1 MSKATKTNFNKRLQR
16 LILSLGVHFMVYAR
30 CGETT
35 FCSIYGIASYY
46 GAALFQ
52 VCSYILTLDL
62 RMHVINLISVHFSER
77 FIVGTKLLQMHASK
91 SENRNSLKKEVK
103 NSYWKLVPSV
113 CFFDWN
119 WVNKSL
125 LPAKSVLISHI
136 ILISKH
142 QTKNIRKKTYFL
154 KSWRISI
161 RIQVKKVNCL
171 TFLFNPILS
180 YFI

>member
-1 MSKATKTNFNKRLQR
+1 
-16 LILSLGVHFMVYAR
+16 MVYAR

-91 SENRNSLKKEVK
+91 SENRNSLKKRSEEQLLEV
-103 NSYWKLVPSV
+103 SAICL
-113 CFFDWN
+113 FF
-119 WVNKSL
+119 
-125 LPAKSVLISHI
+125 
-136 ILISKH
+136 
-142 QTKNIRKKTYFL
+142 
-154 KSWRISI
+154 
-161 RIQVKKVNCL
+161 
-171 TFLFNPILS
+171 
-180 YFI
+180 